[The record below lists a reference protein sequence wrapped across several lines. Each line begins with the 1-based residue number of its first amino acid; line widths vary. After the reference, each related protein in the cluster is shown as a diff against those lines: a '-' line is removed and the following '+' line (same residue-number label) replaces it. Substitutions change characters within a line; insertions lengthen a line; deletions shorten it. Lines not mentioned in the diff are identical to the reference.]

1 VVETP
6 KWTLGY
12 RASVEFGPASAGL
25 QVKYVT
31 DRFATDL
38 NDIKSPGYT
47 TADFDARFEL
57 EQFGMKN
64 SWLQINVTNIFDRF
78 YFGNLG
84 TQIAGPANNGLVLVP
99 GLGAGVAIPGGSAP
113 NFSIGAP
120 RTFSGTLRI
129 GF

>member
-1 VVETP
+1 
-6 KWTLGY
+6 
-12 RASVEFGPASAGL
+12 VEFGPASAGL
-25 QVKYVT
+25 QVKYVS

-38 NDIKSPGYT
+38 NDIKSQAYT

-78 YFGNLG
+78 YLANIG
-84 TQIAGPANNGLVLVP
+84 TQIAGTTNIGLVKVP
-99 GLGAGVAIPGGSAP
+99 DLAIGATIPGGSAP

-120 RTFSGTLRI
+120 RTFSATLRF